1 MKEQLTR
8 EIISTAAMFLEPQQ
22 IDRLEQCIIIA
33 LHGYDIAIAETAL
46 VTVDTTTERVFK
58 MFIASK
64 RVEGLSEKT
73 LKYYAMEIR
82 ALLGFVQKSVEQISS
97 NDVRFYLSMVQSQK
111 PGISKVTLD
120 NKRRVLNSFFSWSFN
135 EDYIPQNPMRKVKK
149 IKTDKRIKQPF
160 TEEQVEVLRGACRT
174 LRETAMVELFAS
186 TAMRVGEMAVLEI
199 GRIDFAAGEIVVF
212 GKGAKERVV
221 YLNARAKLHLM
232 RYLNSRTD
240 KCPAVFVAEKGEAK
254 ALTVNRLG
262 KIIKAIGERA
272 GVPNTHPHRFRRTA
286 ATVAISRG
294 MPIEQVQQML
304 GHVSIGTTT
313 RYAIVSQKNVKASH
327 ERYLAG

>member
-8 EIISTAAMFLEPQQ
+8 EIITAAAMFLAPQQ
-22 IDRLEQCIIIA
+22 VDRLERCIVIA
-33 LHGYDIAIAETAL
+33 LHDYDVSPAETAL
-46 VTVDTTTERVFK
+46 VPVDTTTERAFR

-82 ALLGFVQKSVEQISS
+82 ALLAHIQKPVEQIGSS
-97 NDVRFYLSMVQSQK
+97 DVRYYLALVQSQK
-111 PGISKVTLD
+111 PELSKVTLD
-120 NKRRVLNSFFSWSFN
+120 NKRRIFNSFFGWCYN

-174 LRETAMVELFAS
+174 LRETAMVELLAS
-186 TAMRVGEMAVLEI
+186 TAMRVGEMASLEI
-199 GRIDFAAGEIVVF
+199 GRINFAAGEVVVF

-232 RYLNSRTD
+232 RYLNNRTD
-240 KCPAVFVAEKGEAK
+240 KCPAVIVCEKGEAK
-254 ALTVNRLG
+254 ALTVNRLE

-294 MPIEQVQQML
+294 MPIEQVQQLL
-304 GHVSIGTTT
+304 GHVSIETTT